1 MPEEQKV
8 ILNLKNLPPE
18 EADLQK
24 RIEGFD
30 KELRGLLGKYEL
42 ALGAQAKIA
51 PNGIVVADP
60 VLFSARKKE
69 PEKKGENTLIN
80 PEE

>member
-1 MPEEQKV
+1 MSEEQKV
-8 ILNLKNLPPE
+8 NLNLKNLPPE
-18 EADLQK
+18 EADLQT

-42 ALGAQAKIA
+42 ALGAQARIA
-51 PNGIVVADP
+51 QNGIIVADP
-60 VLFSARKKE
+60 VLLSARKKA

-80 PEE
+80 PEA